1 MSIYAKIQSANEAR
15 DADAWAKCHHE
26 DYEFVR
32 HQSGSTMNREQT
44 MAMIKQMYASDAM
57 VVHSQRCI
65 YENDDIIVAHQV
77 MDFADNTKEAVLIVH
92 TLQDGLIIRT
102 ETGATPLN
110 K

>member
-1 MSIYAKIQSANEAR
+1 MSIYAKIMSANDSR
-15 DADAWAKCHHE
+15 DVEAWAKCHHE

-32 HQSGSTMNREQT
+32 HQSGSTMNLEQT
-44 MAMIKQMYASDAM
+44 TAMIRQMYASSSM
-57 VVHSQRCI
+57 VLHSQRCI
-65 YENDDIIVAHQV
+65 YENEDIIVAHQI

-92 TLQDGLIIRT
+92 TLKDGLIIRT